1 MRGSLAGQ
9 GGQHTLA
16 RSPDT
21 GQRSSVSDLSFSAPD
36 DWLSSHSLSP
46 GCSSLPFYLDSHGR
60 NKKTSFRCLID
71 FTKQQSLS
79 FFGRCLS
86 FITKDLNNQRMIH
99 FFIFIHSFP
108 FIILFDTFW
117 APKAAQC
124 HLRIY

>member
-1 MRGSLAGQ
+1 MRGGLAGQ

-79 FFGRCLS
+79 FFGSCLS
-86 FITKDLNNQRMIH
+86 FITEDLNNQRMIH

-108 FIILFDTFW
+108 FIIFI
-117 APKAAQC
+117 AV
-124 HLRIY
+124 